1 MAFPA
6 LCTKSVTEGLLR
18 KCRRPLLNGMDVF
31 MGYVDPVAVQTNGEV
46 CVGKTLSGSKST
58 TLVSLRETELN
69 SSNLFHIECGN

>member
-6 LCTKSVTEGLLR
+6 FCSKSVTEGLLR
-18 KCRRPLLNGMDVF
+18 KCRRSLLNGMDVF

-46 CVGKTLSGSKST
+46 CVGNRRRGSTLT
-58 TLVSLRETELN
+58 TLVALLETELD